1 MLTDTQKET
10 VGCFFLI
17 ALKILHYIVCVF
29 AVWTRWLPSNRELH
43 QQGKVQ
49 RALRWMFQGYR
60 VEQLSRRSEK
70 NCCLQWKS
78 TGN

>member
-29 AVWTRWLPSNRELH
+29 AV
-43 QQGKVQ
+43 
-49 RALRWMFQGYR
+49 
-60 VEQLSRRSEK
+60 
-70 NCCLQWKS
+70 
-78 TGN
+78 